1 MSNADQIRDDIER
14 TRAELG
20 DDVDALADKVR
31 PSSIAHRQVGKV
43 RGAFDNVKEKVM
55 GSASSV
61 GDSASSVGGKV
72 SDASQTAVRKA
83 EGNPVAVGL
92 IAFGAG
98 LLISSLIPASDKE
111 RTLAQGVKEQAQ
123 PLVDDLGQAAKE
135 AGQNLK
141 EPAREAADA
150 VKTSATDAAQNVRG
164 EATDAASQVKD
175 SASQG

>member
-31 PSSIAHRQVGKV
+31 PSSIAHRQVGRV

-55 GSASSV
+55 GSASSA
-61 GDSASSVGGKV
+61 GDAASSAGSKV
-72 SDASQTAVRKA
+72 SEGAQAAAQKV
-83 EGNPVAVGL
+83 EGNPLAVGL

-98 LLISSLIPASDKE
+98 LLVSSLIPASQKE
-111 RTLAQGVKEQAQ
+111 RSIAQNVKEQAQ
-123 PLVDDLGQAAKE
+123 PLVDDLGQAAKQ
-135 AGQNLK
+135 AGENLK

-150 VKTSATDAAQNVRG
+150 VKSSATDAAQNVRG
-164 EATDAASQVKD
+164 EATDAAGQVKD
-175 SASQG
+175 STSQS